1 MYSRGPCQS
10 AQAFLGLLEE
20 QPRHGY
26 ELKRAYDG
34 RFGRD
39 RPLQYGQVY
48 STLARLL
55 KRGFVE
61 VDGVEAGGGPER
73 KRYAIT
79 DAGVADVERW
89 LAEPEPPEPYLQ
101 STLYAKVALALL
113 TGRGAQEILDTQR
126 AEHLRA
132 MRELTRRKADGRHRR
147 PARVR
152 PRAVPPRGRP
162 AVAGADRRAARR
174 ARRGGAR
181 MSLLEAHGLE
191 KSFGRTPALDGAGLA
206 VDAGEVVAVMGPS
219 GSGQVHA
226 PALPG
231 RDRARRT
238 PAACAT
244 TAAT

>member
-1 MYSRGPCQS
+1 MSVS
-10 AQAFLGLLEE
+10 QAFLGLLEE

-61 VDGVEAGGGPER
+61 VDGVEPGEGPDR

-79 DAGVADVERW
+79 EAGVADIERW
-89 LAEPEPPEPYLQ
+89 LSEPEPPEPYLQ

-126 AEHLRA
+126 TEHLRA
-132 MRELTRRKADGRHRR
+132 MRELTRRKADGDI
-147 PARVR
+147 
-152 PRAVPPRGRP
+152 
-162 AVAGADRRAARR
+162 ADQLVCDHALFHLEADLRWLELTAARLDQL
-174 ARRGGAR
+174 AQEVRR
-181 MSLLEAHGLE
+181 
-191 KSFGRTPALDGAGLA
+191 
-206 VDAGEVVAVMGPS
+206 
-219 GSGQVHA
+219 
-226 PALPG
+226 
-231 RDRARRT
+231 
-238 PAACAT
+238 
-244 TAAT
+244 